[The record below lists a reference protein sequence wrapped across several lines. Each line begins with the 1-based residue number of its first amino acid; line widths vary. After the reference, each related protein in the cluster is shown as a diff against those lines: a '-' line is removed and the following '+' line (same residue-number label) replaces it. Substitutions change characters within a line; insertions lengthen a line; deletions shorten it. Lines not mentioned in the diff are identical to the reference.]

1 MALYRTISDRGLWK
15 KNQRNQDPQPQH
27 FHKPQYIDHQGPQV
41 TYSRLSLGEGYRTNS
56 RQSIPDINK
65 DIAAANQRFDQVYSS
80 QSGRN
85 FKSCPTTPRATTPTR
100 YLSRSRATLGG
111 QETDIDHGDH
121 GEYLSSHAV
130 ISRSTFSRGS
140 YAPSPYNTGSIYGQ
154 TFAEDDRYSFE
165 SRSLTAYS
173 NYSERDSVIDSNYRY
188 PYAREPA
195 YNYQYQPEPRII
207 ETRDNPVLQ
216 QVNNNPAYDAN
227 NVVNLFLQKS
237 FFPNVTNNND
247 FSGDAPVVNG
257 VKPSYNSN
265 STVSPVSDSQT
276 EPSSATPVSSP
287 GYNTRAAIAQ
297 LKKEFLS
304 REPEKP
310 ALRRPRANKYLQ
322 NRRSSAGGQA
332 VTPSGDTEDS
342 CQQPVTV
349 PAPPR
354 SPSPP
359 PIVALDREPGSRAPS
374 AAPVAPVPVP
384 GAAIESNLV
393 TVAPV
398 ASVTCEPP
406 VPARVPTPPVSL
418 ETTGAPQP
426 GPGHN
431 NSAVE
436 TGCPMEQAFSLSD
449 TVQSQDI
456 PKLHHAQLCSLP
468 KDTTYSS
475 SSFSSSEEDAVDSAR
490 SLMVSINP
498 VSLVRSEVE
507 SVQVQRI
514 EAPPQRQN
522 IWGPSPRHSVQHE
535 HLQLQLVS
543 EQENPVTSMGDQI
556 FTHSA
561 SSFHPPAHMNFD
573 EEQHG
578 TYINY
583 QTEQVDSSVRATQY
597 KSSRSVSFENAL
609 DTETEAEEAPQLIER
624 ESEDDPILLERSF
637 QDPAFANFV
646 DSQKEKSP
654 EKPKKKG
661 FLSSLFKKSSKRQQP
676 YGDDY
681 IHIERK
687 LDIWEN
693 SESEA
698 DSKIHDMM
706 DQSPRFH
713 FLKGDASPRPPVDMN
728 CPVPVVPMPGS
739 PAARRLFPDNDD
751 HDLIEDHNQ
760 LHRVEDH
767 GTRQEMLPTPQNSY
781 GQQYDERNHETI
793 HSMKVSPA
801 LSHIKPNIC
810 EISKFHEEAQPSMDN
825 SLPHQKPTSLDDL
838 IDDFNKK
845 QSVEISSPVSTE
857 QPRFI
862 PEHERTQEIDIDALL
877 NLSDTPE
884 ETEEELLEE
893 EEQGQFSFTSS
904 TQQTIYQRELSQDQN
919 TLASMPEVVDHEPV
933 HEQSQNET
941 EAYLDE
947 EKRLEMEQTDLVKHN
962 MALEQEL
969 RERENERMKIANDIG
984 EISTEVT
991 VHQEERP
998 KSVNTS
1004 FSERKKPKSMF
1015 NFSSF
1020 RKPKNKELS
1029 KHRPNNDTHSPNQS
1043 LNESFQKQGKPEEV
1057 QQSTTEDD
1065 LATKIVREI
1074 QKSTAELDINQ
1085 APNQKPSFFNSNNL
1099 RKSVRGTNKKRNPKE
1114 HHVDGTEI
1122 EKDEPVTSVA
1132 DNLHTF
1138 EDHPDLSL
1146 ESRKEK
1152 KPGFFS
1158 LRSSSKDRKNQRRPV
1173 SEVEAPQV
1181 EEIQTITKSKSDSN
1195 GFGSLFGS
1203 KSGSKSQERQKR
1215 TSSSPQPELINGDL
1229 PQLPKSDLHI
1239 DQDNAHDGINDEFLD
1254 QVKIQQNEKKEK
1266 GKGFSLFG
1274 SNKAKPHSK
1283 YISPESKKT
1292 QNKTIPK
1299 TNPPRPTS
1307 KPPLPPSKPV
1317 SGLTDF
1323 FASQPDQHES
1333 PPFSQEMPVPINQS
1347 PAPPLNQTENGT
1359 ADLSTTPLSS
1369 NSHSANRNQESFD
1382 TSDNR
1387 RVSDTLNDRKSSF
1400 LQSTLQMPP
1409 DLQARPQM
1417 PDPRSSQSPLTET
1430 PRPPSQAQVSSLNS
1444 SFSEDPVKL
1453 RQTGRQSGRF
1463 RKSSSGLAEPQRVS
1477 VQRPKSSLSP
1487 SGTGTMM
1494 NSLIV
1499 DSMTRP
1505 TTPHHPSQ
1513 TGSSPDSQPSD
1524 QRKKSSTISRT
1535 ESYRRARGTEDD
1547 RPKIVKRN
1555 DTYTSLPHQQGTNLR
1570 RGNSEDSLRNA
1581 LDRDQQSGQMPRSKS
1596 RQEKK
1601 GECNVM

>member
-27 FHKPQYIDHQGPQV
+27 FHKPQYIDHQAPQV
-41 TYSRLSLGEGYRTNS
+41 TYSRLSLGEGYRHNS

-65 DIAAANQRFDQVYSS
+65 DIDAANKRFDQVYSS

-111 QETDIDHGDH
+111 QETDIDHGEH
-121 GEYLSSHAV
+121 GDYLSSSAV
-130 ISRSTFSRGS
+130 ITRSTFSRGS

-195 YNYQYQPEPRII
+195 YNYQYQPDPRITA
-207 ETRDNPVLQ
+207 EARDNTVLQ
-216 QVNNNPAYDAN
+216 QVNNNSTYDAN

-247 FSGDAPVVNG
+247 FPGDAPVVNG

-287 GYNTRAAIAQ
+287 GYSTRAAIAQ

-310 ALRRPRANKYLQ
+310 ALRRPKANKYLQ
-322 NRRSSAGGQA
+322 NRRSSGAGQS
-332 VTPSGDTEDS
+332 VTPSGDSEDTS
-342 CQQPVTV
+342 LQPVTV
-349 PAPPR
+349 PALAR

-384 GAAIESNLV
+384 CAAIESNLV
-393 TVAPV
+393 TAAPAQV

-406 VPARVPTPPVSL
+406 SSPARVPTPPVSL
-418 ETTGAPQP
+418 ETTGPPQP

-431 NSAVE
+431 NRAVE
-436 TGCPMEQAFSLSD
+436 TGCPMEQAFTLSD

-456 PKLHHAQLCSLP
+456 PKLHHAELCSLP
-468 KDTTYSS
+468 RDTTQSS
-475 SSFSSSEEDAVDSAR
+475 SSFTSSEEDAVDSAR

-498 VSLVRSEVE
+498 VSQVRSEVE

-522 IWGPSPRHSVQHE
+522 IWGPSPRHSVQHD
-535 HLQLQLVS
+535 QVQINSDQVS
-543 EQENPVTSMGDQI
+543 SVTSMGDQI

-561 SSFHPPAHMNFD
+561 SLFHPKAPLDHS
-573 EEQHG
+573 EEL
-578 TYINY
+578 
-583 QTEQVDSSVRATQY
+583 QTEQVDTCARGNQFKA
-597 KSSRSVSFENAL
+597 SRSVSFENAL
-609 DTETEAEEAPQLIER
+609 DTETEAEEAEAPQLIER

-661 FLSSLFKKSSKRQQP
+661 FLSSLFKKSNKRQQP

-713 FLKGDASPRPPVDMN
+713 FLRGDASPRPPVDIN
-728 CPVPVVPMPGS
+728 HHVPVVPMPGS
-739 PAARRLFPDNDD
+739 PAARRLFPDSHD
-751 HDLIEDHNQ
+751 HQVEDQ

-767 GTRQEMLPTPQNSY
+767 GAWQEIPKTPQNNF
-781 GQQYDERNHETI
+781 GQEQDEI
-793 HSMKVSPA
+793 IQSMKVSPA
-801 LSHIKPNIC
+801 PSPIKPNIC
-810 EISKFHEEAQPSMDN
+810 EISKLHEEAHSSMDN
-825 SLPHQKPTSLDDL
+825 SLPQQKPTSLDDL

-845 QSVEISSPVSTE
+845 QSVEISPPVSSH

-893 EEQGQFSFTSS
+893 EQGQFSFTSS
-904 TQQTIYQRELSQDQN
+904 TQQTIYQREFSLDQN
-919 TLASMPEVVDHEPV
+919 TLASMPEPVDHDTV
-933 HEQSQNET
+933 LEQNQSVNDCYQ
-941 EAYLDE
+941 DE
-947 EKRLEMEQTDLVKHN
+947 EKRLEMEQTNLLKHN

-969 RERENERMKIANDIG
+969 RDRENERMNIAKDFG
-984 EISTEVT
+984 EVSTEAT
-991 VHQEERP
+991 VHLEERP
-998 KSVNTS
+998 KSVSTS
-1004 FSERKKPKSMF
+1004 FGERKKPKSMF

-1020 RKPKNKELS
+1020 RKPKNKEIAIH
-1029 KHRPNNDTHSPNQS
+1029 KPNVNTHSPNQS
-1043 LNESFQKQGKPEEV
+1043 PNESFQKQEKPEIV
-1057 QQSTTEDD
+1057 QQSPTEDD

-1074 QKSTAELDINQ
+1074 QKSTTELNLNQ
-1085 APNQKPSFFNSNNL
+1085 STNQKPSFFNSNNL
-1099 RKSVRGTNKKRNPKE
+1099 RKSVRGSNKKRIPKE
-1114 HHVDGTEI
+1114 NNVEEEKI
-1122 EKDEPVTSVA
+1122 AMEKDEPELIAVNVTTKDESQ
-1132 DNLHTF
+1132 
-1138 EDHPDLSL
+1138 DLSL
-1146 ESRKEK
+1146 EFRKEK

-1158 LRSSSKDRKNQRRPV
+1158 LRSSSKDRKKQRRPV
-1173 SEVEAPQV
+1173 FEVETPSVA
-1181 EEIQTITKSKSDSN
+1181 ESQTITKSKSETN
-1195 GFGSLFGS
+1195 GFGSLFGAKRS
-1203 KSGSKSQERQKR
+1203 RSQERQKGI
-1215 TSSSPQPELINGDL
+1215 SSSPNPEQINGDS
-1229 PQLPKSDLHI
+1229 PQIHETDVQNDKVNEYDEIS
-1239 DQDNAHDGINDEFLD
+1239 AEVINDVE
-1254 QVKIQQNEKKEK
+1254 KNEKKEK
-1266 GKGFSLFG
+1266 TKGFAFFG
-1274 SNKAKPHSK
+1274 SNRSKPQTKNS
-1283 YISPESKKT
+1283 SSESKTT
-1292 QNKTIPK
+1292 QNKRVPK
-1299 TNPPRPTS
+1299 TISSRPTS

-1333 PPFSQEMPVPINQS
+1333 PPLPQENSVQINQY
-1347 PAPPLNQTENGT
+1347 PAPPLNQTLNGSTDLT
-1359 ADLSTTPLSS
+1359 ATPVSS
-1369 NSHSANRNQESFD
+1369 NSFSRNRHQETID
-1382 TSDNR
+1382 TSDIG
-1387 RVSDTLNDRKSSF
+1387 RVSETLNDRKSSF
-1400 LQSTLQMPP
+1400 LQSTLQTPP
-1409 DLQARPQM
+1409 APEVLQQM
-1417 PDPRSSQSPLTET
+1417 PDPRLSQAPPPET
-1430 PRPPSQAQVSSLNS
+1430 QRPPSQAQVPSLNS
-1444 SFSEDPVKL
+1444 SFSEDTVKL

-1463 RKSSSGLAEPQRVS
+1463 RKSSSGLSEPQRVS
-1477 VQRPKSSLSP
+1477 VQRPKSTLSPSP
-1487 SGTGTMM
+1487 SGTGAML
-1494 NSLIV
+1494 NSMIV
-1499 DSMTRP
+1499 DHMTRP

-1513 TGSSPDSQPSD
+1513 TGSRPDSQPSD

-1547 RPKIVKRN
+1547 RPKDVKRN
-1555 DTYTSLPHQQGTNLR
+1555 DTYNSLPHQQGTILK

-1581 LDRDQQSGQMPRSKS
+1581 LDREQQSGHMPRSKS

-1601 GECNVM
+1601 GECSVM

>member
-1 MALYRTISDRGLWK
+1 MALYRTTSDRGLWK

-41 TYSRLSLGEGYRTNS
+41 TYSRLSLGEGYRTNG

-65 DIAAANQRFDQVYSS
+65 DIEAANQRFDQVYSS

-85 FKSCPTTPRATTPTR
+85 FKSCPTTPRAATPTQ

-111 QETDIDHGDH
+111 TDHGDH
-121 GEYLSSHAV
+121 GDYLSSNAV

-154 TFAEDDRYSFE
+154 SFAEDDRYSFE

-195 YNYQYQPEPRII
+195 YNFQYQPEPRIT

-216 QVNNNPAYDAN
+216 QVNNNAAYDAN

-247 FSGDAPVVNG
+247 FPGDAPVVNG

-265 STVSPVSDSQT
+265 STVSPVSDSQA

-287 GYNTRAAIAQ
+287 GYNTRVAIAQ
-297 LKKEFLS
+297 LKKDFLS

-332 VTPSGDTEDS
+332 LTPSGDTEDS
-342 CQQPVTV
+342 SQQPVTV

-359 PIVALDREPGSRAPS
+359 PIVALDREPGSRAPPG
-374 AAPVAPVPVP
+374 APVAPVPVRS
-384 GAAIESNLV
+384 AAIESNLV
-393 TVAPV
+393 RAAPV

-426 GPGHN
+426 GPGYN

-449 TVQSQDI
+449 TATVQSQDI

-498 VSLVRSEVE
+498 VSLVRSEVQ

-522 IWGPSPRHSVQHE
+522 IWGPSPRHSVQHD

-543 EQENPVTSMGDQI
+543 EHDNPVTSVSMGDQI
-556 FTHSA
+556 FSHSA
-561 SSFHPPAHMNFD
+561 SSFHPPAHMNFG
-573 EEQHG
+573 EEQQGNYLH
-578 TYINY
+578 Y
-583 QTEQVDSSVRATQY
+583 QTEQVDSSVRANQH

-624 ESEDDPILLERSF
+624 ESEDEPILLERSF

-713 FLKGDASPRPPVDMN
+713 FLKGDASPRLPFEMN
-728 CPVPVVPMPGS
+728 FPVPVVPMPGS
-739 PAARRLFPDNDD
+739 PAARRLFPDNHNHDLVED
-751 HDLIEDHNQ
+751 HDR
-760 LHRVEDH
+760 LHRVEDC
-767 GTRQEMLPTPQNSY
+767 GTMQEIPPTPQNNY
-781 GQQYDERNHETI
+781 DQQFDERNYETI

-801 LSHIKPNIC
+801 PSHIKPNIC

-838 IDDFNKK
+838 IDGFNKE
-845 QSVEISSPVSTE
+845 QCLEIFSPVSTE

-893 EEQGQFSFTSS
+893 EERGQFSFTSS
-904 TQQTIYQRELSQDQN
+904 TQQTVYQREVSQDQN

-933 HEQSQNET
+933 LEQNQNDT

-947 EKRLEMEQTDLVKHN
+947 EARLEMEQTDLVKHN
-962 MALEQEL
+962 MALEKEL
-969 RERENERMKIANDIG
+969 RDRENERIKITNDFG
-984 EISTEVT
+984 EQSTEVT
-991 VHQEERP
+991 VHQGERP
-998 KSVNTS
+998 KSVNAT

-1020 RKPKNKELS
+1020 RKPKNKEAA
-1029 KHRPNNDTHSPNQS
+1029 KQKPNNDTHSQNQS
-1043 LNESFQKQGKPEEV
+1043 LNENFQKQGKPEEV
-1057 QQSTTEDD
+1057 QKSATEDD

-1074 QKSTAELDINQ
+1074 QKSTAELNINT
-1085 APNQKPSFFNSNNL
+1085 PNQNPSFPSNSNNL
-1099 RKSVRGTNKKRNPKE
+1099 RKSVRGTNKKRNPKD
-1114 HHVDGTEI
+1114 HHVEETEI
-1122 EKDEPVTSVA
+1122 EKDEPVMSVV
-1132 DNLHTF
+1132 DNVHTF
-1138 EDHPDLSL
+1138 EGYPDLSL

-1158 LRSSSKDRKNQRRPV
+1158 FKSYTKDQKNQRRPV
-1173 SEVEAPQV
+1173 SEVETTQI
-1181 EEIQTITKSKSDSN
+1181 EEIPTITKSKSETN

-1203 KSGSKSQERQKR
+1203 KSRSKSQERQK
-1215 TSSSPQPELINGDL
+1215 SISSASSPQPERVNGYL
-1229 PQLPKSDLHI
+1229 PQFPKSDSQNDNENSHDENNAEFI
-1239 DQDNAHDGINDEFLD
+1239 DHG
-1254 QVKIQQNEKKEK
+1254 KIQQNEKKEK

-1274 SNKAKPHSK
+1274 SNKPKPLSK
-1283 YISPESKKT
+1283 YISSESKKT
-1292 QNKTIPK
+1292 QGKTIP
-1299 TNPPRPTS
+1299 TTTS
-1307 KPPLPPSKPV
+1307 KPPIPPSKSV

-1323 FASQPDQHES
+1323 FGSQPDQHES
-1333 PPFSQEMPVPINQS
+1333 PCLSQDMPVPINQY
-1347 PAPPLNQTENGT
+1347 PNPPLNQTQNG
-1359 ADLSTTPLSS
+1359 AAVLSTTPLL
-1369 NSHSANRNQESFD
+1369 ANRNRESFD
-1382 TSDNR
+1382 TSDKR
-1387 RVSDTLNDRKSSF
+1387 LVSDTLNERKSSF
-1400 LQSTLQMPP
+1400 LESTLQTP
-1409 DLQARPQM
+1409 
-1417 PDPRSSQSPLTET
+1417 PDPRSIQSPPPEA
-1430 PRPPSQAQVSSLNS
+1430 PRPPSEAQVSSLNS
-1444 SFSEDPVKL
+1444 SFSEDPIKL

-1487 SGTGTMM
+1487 SGTGAMM

-1505 TTPHHPSQ
+1505 TTPHHPPQ
-1513 TGSSPDSQPSD
+1513 TGSIPDGQPSD

-1547 RPKIVKRN
+1547 RPRIVKRN
-1555 DTYTSLPHQQGTNLR
+1555 DTYNSFTHQQGTNLK

-1581 LDRDQQSGQMPRSKS
+1581 LDREQRSGQMPRSKS

-1601 GECNVM
+1601 GECSVM